1 MAQTGDRIAAAALR
15 ILLAE
20 GAEAVTMRR
29 VAAEV
34 GVTPMATY
42 RHFPNRE
49 ALLRAVADAA
59 FDELGKNWRPHAETV
74 EFEERVELLLTDF
87 LDFALGRPNLY
98 KFLIIDRREPV
109 RRFPE
114 DFRDGLSPAFGAVW
128 TAVEQG
134 MREGALDE
142 DDPLEVTLALTMP
155 AVGLVQLYL
164 GGRMNLSEPEF
175 RALCARTTRRV
186 LNGLRR

>member
-1 MAQTGDRIAAAALR
+1 MTGTAQRIAAAALE

-20 GAEAVTMRR
+20 GADAVTMRR
-29 VAAEV
+29 VAAAV

-42 RHFPNRE
+42 RHYPNRE

-59 FDELGKNWRPHAETV
+59 FADLGKTWGPHAETID
-74 EFEERVELLLTDF
+74 FEQRIDLLLTDF
-87 LDFALGRPNLY
+87 LDFALGSPNLY
-98 KFLIIDRREPV
+98 RFLITDRREPA

-114 DFRDGLSPAFGAVW
+114 DFQDGLSPAFGAVM

-134 MREGALDE
+134 MREGAVHE

-164 GGRMNLSEPEF
+164 GGRMNLSEADF

-186 LNGLRR
+186 LNGLRP